1 MGVQAYSRAGGEL
14 LFGKS
19 NGGRLLMRS
28 SKFLSN
34 RLRVQVALVEV
45 VAVAVW
51 LVAMLVVS
59 ELACVALAGA
69 GCERELSCVRGAM
82 KCASRVDCRGLV
94 GQPVSL
100 YLWLELLNEE
110 SGTYDDPL
118 GDK

>member
-1 MGVQAYSRAGGEL
+1 
-14 LFGKS
+14 
-19 NGGRLLMRS
+19 
-28 SKFLSN
+28 
-34 RLRVQVALVEV
+34 
-45 VAVAVW
+45 
-51 LVAMLVVS
+51 
-59 ELACVALAGA
+59 
-69 GCERELSCVRGAM
+69 M